1 VFIYLLRLVVQ
12 LQCGPSGEFD
22 PSYPLRFFY
31 GLILF
36 CSTVVLWIHAVRGA
50 SEGRGL
56 IIDFIGLCELLA
68 HVPSVLHLNT
78 AWPAYVPSRIQLL
91 SLDLFIIVL
100 QLLTATVGYETQLY
114 FKSAGADTP
123 DVLLPEDPTSSTSLS
138 PLAASFQTLSTSDSD
153 TPETNLRKVS
163 RRNSA
168 LCIID
173 LRLSAVIS
181 RLRNP
186 LPPIRQGNDTLLPL
200 PNTTA
205 LRIPASLRMILRNS
219 VRARRERVSVDADVT
234 ENTRR
239 EGSSDRRIPGGLG

>member
-1 VFIYLLRLVVQ
+1 MFIYLLRLVVQ

-22 PSYPLRFFY
+22 PSYPLRFIY

-50 SEGRGL
+50 TEGRGL

-68 HVPSVLHLNT
+68 YVLSVLHLNVG
-78 AWPAYVPSRIQLL
+78 WPAYVPSRIQLL

-100 QLLTATVGYETQLY
+100 QLLTATIGYETQLY

-123 DVLLPEDPTSSTSLS
+123 DVLLPEDPTSLS
-138 PLAASFQTLSTSDSD
+138 PLAASFQILSTSDSH
-153 TPETNLRKVS
+153 TPETDLRKVS
-163 RRNSA
+163 RRNPT

-186 LPPIRQGNDTLLPL
+186 LPPIHQGNDTLLPL

-219 VRARRERVSVDADVT
+219 VRARRERVSVDVDAA

-239 EGSSDRRIPGGLG
+239 GGSSNRRIPGGLG

>member
-1 VFIYLLRLVVQ
+1 VFVYLLRLVVQ

-50 SEGRGL
+50 TEGRGL

-68 HVPSVLHLNT
+68 YVPSVLHLNT

-91 SLDLFIIVL
+91 SLDLSIIAL

-114 FKSAGADTP
+114 LKSAGTDTP

-138 PLAASFQTLSTSDSD
+138 PLAASFLSTYDSD
-153 TPETNLRKVS
+153 TPETNMRKVS
-163 RRNSA
+163 RRNPT

-186 LPPIRQGNDTLLPL
+186 LPPIHQGNDTLLPL
-200 PNTTA
+200 PNTTP

-219 VRARRERVSVDADVT
+219 IRARRERVSADADVA

-239 EGSSDRRIPGGLG
+239 GGSSNRRIPGGLG

>member
-1 VFIYLLRLVVQ
+1 
-12 LQCGPSGEFD
+12 
-22 PSYPLRFFY
+22 
-31 GLILF
+31 
-36 CSTVVLWIHAVRGA
+36 
-50 SEGRGL
+50 
-56 IIDFIGLCELLA
+56 
-68 HVPSVLHLNT
+68 
-78 AWPAYVPSRIQLL
+78 
-91 SLDLFIIVL
+91 LDLFIIVL

-163 RRNSA
+163 RRNPA

-200 PNTTA
+200 PNITA

-219 VRARRERVSVDADVT
+219 VRARRERVSADADVI

-239 EGSSDRRIPGGLG
+239 GESSNRRIPGGLG